1 MATRDWEFM
10 LNRKQHRLKLVH
22 GVGRRRFFLDEKLL
36 LEQKDLKNNQIS
48 YSFEIDSHVCEIN
61 IHKIWMEY
69 FYSFFLNEELI
80 PSIQDQKW
88 RKKPQNDRYAS
99 QRIYWAEL
107 ARTLNLKP
115 IPLHPE
121 LGFLGRPLLGELGGF
136 LILIYF
142 GVSNQNTPLVYV
154 LVRYRPVNDTQS
166 IKTDLT
172 QLFSHAGIIRKSP
185 GWLISEL
192 ANDRLVIYR
201 SFEPTKIKA
210 NQLKESL
217 VDIIGLLAKHTSG
230 VSPFRCEN
238 SSCNNPADTN
248 LKLVLINRNPIW
260 MCAAC
265 IAELDT
271 LGERTKEDYKQAPLN
286 FGRGLM
292 AGVLAAFA
300 GSLLWAAFMI
310 LFEQI
315 AAIFA
320 ALILVGVVKAMD
332 WVKTKRTFWSILTA
346 GFLSVGGSILGSY
359 LGGLWTT
366 VSKSGVSL
374 TFIFESVEIFFWYLG
389 FVWTGLWEKTTIMGT
404 TIMFSVLGVGLYL
417 WSFWS
422 SHRKSLQQAFKPEI
436 HVVE

>member
-1 MATRDWEFM
+1 MATRDWVFM
-10 LNRKQHRLKLVH
+10 LEGKQHRFRLVH
-22 GVGRRRFFLDEKLL
+22 GMGYRKFFLDERLL
-36 LEQKDLKNNQIS
+36 LEQKERGNRQIS
-48 YSFEIDSHVCEIN
+48 YLFEIEGRACEIN

-88 RKKPQNDRYAS
+88 HKKPQNDRYAS

-107 ARTLNLKP
+107 ARALNLKP
-115 IPLHPE
+115 VSLHPE

-142 GVSNQNTPLVYV
+142 VVSDQNIPLVYL

-185 GWLISEL
+185 GWVIAQL
-192 ANDRLVIYR
+192 ANNRLVIYR
-201 SFEPTKIKA
+201 LFEPTKIKA

-238 SSCNNPADTN
+238 SPCKNPADTN

-260 MCAAC
+260 MCADC
-265 IAELDT
+265 IAELDS
-271 LGERTKEDYKQAPLN
+271 LGERTKENYKKAPLN
-286 FGRGLM
+286 FGRGL
-292 AGVLAAFA
+292 AVGILAALV
-300 GSLLWAAFMI
+300 GSLGWAAFMI

-332 WVKTKRTFWSILTA
+332 WVKSKRTFWSILIA
-346 GFLSVGGSILGSY
+346 GALSIGGSILGSY

-366 VSKSGVSL
+366 VSKGGVSL
-374 TFIFESVEIFFWYLG
+374 TFIFDSFENFIWYLG
-389 FVWTGLWEKTTIMGT
+389 FVWNGLWEKTTIMGT
-404 TIMFSVLGVGLYL
+404 TVMFSILGVGFYL

-422 SHRKSLQQAFKPEI
+422 QQRNQLKQAFKPEI